1 MSRMR
6 HEQAISLAL
15 RDLGDIEIEILS
27 AIVQRLAMGQKQ
39 YGVFLR
45 NDPRNMKREVM
56 EEVLD
61 AMVYSAFELIKLVG
75 NGSAH

>member
-27 AIVQRLAMGQKQ
+27 AIVQRLSMGQKQ
-39 YGVFLR
+39 YGAFQR
-45 NDPRNMKREVM
+45 DDSRDWRKETF

-61 AMVYSAFELIKLVG
+61 AMVYSARELVK
-75 NGSAH
+75 